1 MAGESSGRNRAPSNP
16 RTADFRSK
24 NFRANRRRK
33 FFRAVAKH
41 AYPIGT
47 AFEVRELTR
56 RPDGTYEHAE
66 RTIYDWLDG
75 RSEAPMSVTMRII
88 GNIYSE

>member
-1 MAGESSGRNRAPSNP
+1 MGTESTARRRLSSNP

-24 NFRANRRRK
+24 DFRDHRRRK

-41 AYPIGT
+41 AYPRNT

-56 RPDGTYEHAE
+56 RADGTYGAGE
-66 RTIYDWLDG
+66 RTVYDWLDG
-75 RSEAPMSVTMRII
+75 RSEAPLSVTMRII
-88 GNIYSE
+88 GNIYEE